1 MEGNYLE
8 SFKWLRNINEILKSI
23 QKNEK
28 HSRNLI
34 SKLTLTLN
42 INQLRNQPL
51 HQTITLINL
60 KTLNNPYPN
69 FFAL

>member
-1 MEGNYLE
+1 MRAFFMEGNYLE

-23 QKNEK
+23 QKYEK

-51 HQTITLINL
+51 H
-60 KTLNNPYPN
+60 
-69 FFAL
+69 